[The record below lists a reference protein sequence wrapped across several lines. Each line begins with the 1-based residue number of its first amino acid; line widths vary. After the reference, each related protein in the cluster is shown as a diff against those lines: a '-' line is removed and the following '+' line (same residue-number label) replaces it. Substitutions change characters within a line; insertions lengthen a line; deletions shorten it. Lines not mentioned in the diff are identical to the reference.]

1 MKTRFSSSNAMK
13 SIANGARWM
22 GAATVLAVV
31 AGCATGPN
39 ANPVD
44 PFEPF
49 NRGVTRFNDTVDDA
63 VLVPAATA
71 YQRALPSMVRTGV
84 NNFFGNLGDVWNFAN
99 NVAQLKLQGS
109 AETFMRLNV
118 NTFFGLGGLLDVA
131 TEAGIPRHEED
142 FGQTLGYWGVGAGPY
157 VVLPLLGSSTLRDT
171 AARPVDMYGDP
182 LGYMEDVAWRNS
194 LTVLRVVD
202 TRSQYLRASRL
213 LGEAALDKYSFTRD
227 AFLQRRRSQVYDGN
241 PPDDGA
247 GNNPPDD
254 GGGK

>member
-1 MKTRFSSSNAMK
+1 MKTRFNLSFAMK
-13 SIANGARWM
+13 DIAKYARLT
-22 GAATVLAVV
+22 GAAAVIALV

-39 ANPVD
+39 ANPAD

-49 NRGVTRFNDTVDDA
+49 NRGVSSFNDGVDNA
-63 VLVPAATA
+63 VLIPAATA
-71 YQRALPSMVRTGV
+71 YQWALPSMVRTGV
-84 NNFFGNLGDVWNFAN
+84 NNFFGNLGDVWSLAN

-131 TEAGIPRHEED
+131 SEAGISRHEED
-142 FGQTLGYWGVGAGPY
+142 FGQTLGYWGVGPGPY
-157 VVLPLLGSSTLRDT
+157 VVLPVMGSSTLRDT
-171 AARPVDMYGDP
+171 VAKPVDFYGDP
-182 LGYMEDVAWRNS
+182 LAHVDDIPWRNS

-202 TRSQYLRASRL
+202 TRAQYLRASRL
-213 LGEAALDKYSFTRD
+213 LGDAALDKYSFTRD

-247 GNNPPDD
+247 G
-254 GGGK
+254 K